1 MRTEDTAIMTE
12 FNIDDVRDITVF
24 DSRTAKEIFSFCT
37 WSRSVVE
44 SSANSTFRLLA
55 DNAPMMEKPDLTL
68 THPFFIKP
76 ADSLWMTLYIPEDT
90 AAIRGFQVT
99 QKHDSC
105 RTLLFVQGTMEGLKP
120 PMKLDVA
127 TYESNEHRELNRI
140 HEILEHIMY
149 DNKNEQFDADYNGRQ
164 YKQAL
169 MEIKKLTDE
178 AIVHAAWRLSL
189 TDDEALEQI
198 RDFDPKHSWC

>member
-1 MRTEDTAIMTE
+1 MIE
-12 FNIDDVRDITVF
+12 FSIDDVRDISIF
-24 DSRTAKEIFSFCT
+24 NNRTAKEIFSFCT

-55 DNAPMMEKPDLTL
+55 GDAPILEKPDLTL
-68 THPFFIKP
+68 SHPFFIKP
-76 ADSLWMTLYIPEDT
+76 ADSLWLTLYIPEDT

-99 QKHDSC
+99 QKRDNC
-105 RTLLFVQGTMEGLKP
+105 RTLLFVQGVMEGLKP

-127 TYESNEHRELNRI
+127 TYESNENRELNSI
-140 HEILEHIMY
+140 HEILERLMYKADY
-149 DNKNEQFDADYNGRQ
+149 DNRQ

-178 AIVHAAWRLSL
+178 AIVHATWRLSL

-198 RDFDPKHSWC
+198 RDFDDKRRWYG

>member
-1 MRTEDTAIMTE
+1 
-12 FNIDDVRDITVF
+12 
-24 DSRTAKEIFSFCT
+24 
-37 WSRSVVE
+37 
-44 SSANSTFRLLA
+44 
-55 DNAPMMEKPDLTL
+55 
-68 THPFFIKP
+68 
-76 ADSLWMTLYIPEDT
+76 
-90 AAIRGFQVT
+90 
-99 QKHDSC
+99 
-105 RTLLFVQGTMEGLKP
+105 MEGLKP

-127 TYESNEHRELNRI
+127 TYESNENRELNSI
-140 HEILEHIMY
+140 HEILERLMYKADY
-149 DNKNEQFDADYNGRQ
+149 DNRQ

>member
-1 MRTEDTAIMTE
+1 MIE

-24 DSRTAKEIFSFCT
+24 NSRTAKEIFSFCT

-44 SSANSTFRLLA
+44 SSASSTFRLLA
-55 DNAPMMEKPDLTL
+55 GDAPMLELPDLTL
-68 THPFFIKP
+68 THPFFTKP
-76 ADSLWMTLYIPEDT
+76 SGSLWLTLYIPEDI

-99 QKHDSC
+99 QKRDNC
-105 RTLLFVQGTMEGLKP
+105 RTLLFVQGIMEGLVP
-120 PMKLDVA
+120 PMKLDVC
-127 TYESNEHRELNRI
+127 TYKSNEHRELNRI
-140 HEILEHIMY
+140 HEILESLMY
-149 DNKNEQFDADYNGRQ
+149 NDKIEQFDADYDGRQ

-178 AIVHAAWRLSL
+178 AIVHAMWRFSL

-198 RDFDPKHSWC
+198 RDFDSKRSWC

>member
-1 MRTEDTAIMTE
+1 MIE
-12 FNIDDVRDITVF
+12 FSIDDVRDIVVF
-24 DSRTAKEIFSFCT
+24 NSRTAKEIFSFCT

-44 SSANSTFRLLA
+44 SSASSTFRLLA
-55 DNAPMMEKPDLTL
+55 GDALILEKPDLTL

-76 ADSLWMTLYIPEDT
+76 ACSLWLTLYIPEDI

-99 QKHDSC
+99 QKHGNC
-105 RTLLFVQGTMEGLKP
+105 RTLLFVQGVMEGLKP

-127 TYESNEHRELNRI
+127 TYESNENRELNRI
-140 HEILEHIMY
+140 HEILESLMY
-149 DNKNEQFDADYNGRQ
+149 DADYDGKQ

-178 AIVHAAWRLSL
+178 AIVHATWRLSL

-198 RDFDPKHSWC
+198 RAFDDKRRWYG

>member
-1 MRTEDTAIMTE
+1 MIE
-12 FNIDDVRDITVF
+12 FSIDDVRDITVF
-24 DSRTAKEIFSFCT
+24 NSRTAKEIFSFCA
-37 WSRSVVE
+37 WSRSVVV

-55 DNAPMMEKPDLTL
+55 GDAPMLEKPDLTL

-76 ADSLWMTLYIPEDT
+76 AGSLWLKLYIPEDI

-99 QKHDSC
+99 QKRDNC
-105 RTLLFVQGTMEGLKP
+105 RTLLFVHGLMEGLKP

-127 TYESNEHRELNRI
+127 TYESNEQRELNRI

-149 DNKNEQFDADYNGRQ
+149 KADYDNGQ

-169 MEIKKLTDE
+169 MEIRKLADE
-178 AIVHAAWRLSL
+178 AIVHATWRLSL

-198 RDFDPKHSWC
+198 RDFDSKRSWC

>member
-1 MRTEDTAIMTE
+1 MIE
-12 FNIDDVRDITVF
+12 FSIDDVRDITVF

-44 SSANSTFRLLA
+44 SSASSTFRLLA
-55 DNAPMMEKPDLTL
+55 GDAPMLEKPDLTL

-76 ADSLWMTLYIPEDT
+76 AGSLWLTLYIPEDT
-90 AAIRGFQVT
+90 AAIRGFHVT
-99 QKHDSC
+99 QKRGNC
-105 RTLLFVQGTMEGLKP
+105 RTLLFVHGLVEGLKP

-127 TYESNEHRELNRI
+127 TYESNENRELNSI
-140 HEILEHIMY
+140 HEILERLMY
-149 DNKNEQFDADYNGRQ
+149 KADYDGKQ

-178 AIVHAAWRLSL
+178 AIVHATWRLSL

-198 RDFDPKHSWC
+198 RDFDLKRHKN